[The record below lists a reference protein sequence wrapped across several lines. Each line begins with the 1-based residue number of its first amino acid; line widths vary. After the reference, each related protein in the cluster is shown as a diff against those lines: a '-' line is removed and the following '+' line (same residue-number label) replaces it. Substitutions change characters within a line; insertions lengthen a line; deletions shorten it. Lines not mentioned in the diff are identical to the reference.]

1 MVKVF
6 INGGVGTTGLRIV
19 ERLSVRDDVELISIP
34 DECRKDPVEVKKRIE
49 MSDVTFL
56 CLPDAAA
63 IEAVALAEG
72 SGAKIID
79 TSTAHRTNEAFAY
92 GFAELSNEHRE
103 KIKNGNR
110 IAVPGCHASGFVAL
124 MYPMV
129 KNGFVSADASIN
141 CFSLTGYS
149 GGGKSMIAD
158 YQNDEREEELSSPRI
173 YALSQNHKHLRE
185 MAYVTGLENPPVFS
199 PIVADYY
206 SGMVVSIP
214 LTKDMCKATPK
225 EISEMFKSHYEGQH
239 LINVKDYDPEQTG
252 MIGSNNLSMR
262 DSMEIMVCGN
272 DDRFTLHARFD
283 NLGKGASG
291 AAIQCFNIMTGQ
303 DETKGLVL

>member
-1 MVKVF
+1 MFKVF

-19 ERLSVRDDVELISIP
+19 ERLSVRDDVSLITIP
-34 DECRKDPVEVKKRIE
+34 DEVRKDPTEVKKRIE
-49 MSDVTFL
+49 QSDVTFL

-63 IEAVALAEG
+63 VEAVELAKG
-72 SGAKIID
+72 SGARIID
-79 TSTAHRTNEAFAY
+79 TSTAHRTNPEFAY
-92 GFAELSNEHRE
+92 GFAELSAEHRE
-103 KIKNGNR
+103 KIKTGDK

-129 KNGFVSADASIN
+129 NNGIISADAPVS

-158 YQNDEREEELSSPRI
+158 YNDENRAEELDSPRI
-173 YALSQNHKHLRE
+173 YALSQQHKHLRE
-185 MAYVTGLENPPVFS
+185 MKFVTGLEKEPIFS

-206 SGMVVSIP
+206 SGMVVTIP
-214 LTKDMCKATPK
+214 LHREMCKASPE
-225 EISEMFKSHYEGQH
+225 EIAQMFKNHYANQP
-239 LINVKDYDPEQTG
+239 LVRVLDYDPASSG
-252 MIGSNNLSMR
+252 MIASNTMSMR
-262 DSMEIMVCGN
+262 DSMEISVYGN
-272 DDRFTLHARFD
+272 DDRFTLVARFD

-303 DETKGLVL
+303 NETKGLVL